1 MIYFKNT
8 GRYSHI
14 LFLLSLY
21 VVFLGLVHCPSTL
34 CSEGGITGVTWVV
47 ESVGKVSCFNMVSA
61 VGPRCMRK
69 QGAQG
74 AIKSLIS
81 RVSTYIL
88 KKLFRVQTYDEKQY
102 DLYSLFVMILKNKI
116 QQTFPPYI
124 SHSDL
129 RTYSTS
135 STDLPPLFGLCTLD
149 RCNCRV
155 LLDGHSFPQRSQLY
169 ENELGKCLAS
179 TWFLTFARA

>member
-88 KKLFRVQTYDEKQY
+88 KKLFRVQT
-102 DLYSLFVMILKNKI
+102 FVSI
-116 QQTFPPYI
+116 
-124 SHSDL
+124 HSNHA
-129 RTYSTS
+129 RVVG
-135 STDLPPLFGLCTLD
+135 PLFSFILTVVLITFLPILNKCFFVGAVQVGLL
-149 RCNCRV
+149 V
-155 LLDGHSFPQRSQLY
+155 IQ
-169 ENELGKCLAS
+169 AIV
-179 TWFLTFARA
+179 